1 MEIYFYVL
9 IAAVYLILGFVSAD
23 GGLPGIGKMASFIYE
38 KTGGILR
45 GRKAGRF
52 LRENGLRRDLAIL
65 YPFGRTQQ
73 EARRFY
79 IERIRI
85 VLLILLAGDILAIA
99 GYASAGMDQ
108 LLTEHNKL
116 VRDEIGG
123 EDRSTQVE
131 VSVLPKA
138 HSEDGTAGKEDT
150 VYRGNYRLE
159 VRSRKYDQGQAGVL
173 ADRLF
178 KILPERILGKNSDL
192 GHVTSRLFL
201 PEEVEGFPFSIAWE
215 SSSYALVDS
224 DGMVGNLAMG
234 EKERRET
241 TITAVLTYDNGT
253 AEGLRF
259 EKEYPVTVFPP
270 ALTQEEK
277 LSAQI
282 EEALRAA
289 DEKSVSDSFFPLPEA
304 SDDLTF
310 YWEEK
315 PSDPGAALMLFAAAV
330 SGLATAAM
338 GSRLH
343 QKVVDRE
350 RQLMLDYPQ
359 IISKFVLYLGAGL
372 SIRSTF
378 IKIGEDYSRK
388 KEEGGGSRGAY
399 EEVLLVSRELMSG
412 VPEAEAYARFGQR
425 CRSRQYTR
433 LCTLLT
439 QNIRKGNKELL
450 SVMQQEAQASFEE
463 RRSTARKLGE
473 EAETKLLLPMVLMLA
488 ITMLIIIIPAYY
500 SFAA

>member
-1 MEIYFYVL
+1 VIGGVVTWYHLKALCKEVYPDYYEEGLISMFGMMTGTISSGILLLREVDPDLATPAANNLVIGSSFGIILGIPVLILVGIAPRSDLMCWLTVL

-224 DGMVGNLAMG
+224 DGMVGNLAM
-234 EKERRET
+234 E
-241 TITAVLTYDNGT
+241 INL
-253 AEGLRF
+253 
-259 EKEYPVTVFPP
+259 
-270 ALTQEEK
+270 
-277 LSAQI
+277 
-282 EEALRAA
+282 
-289 DEKSVSDSFFPLPEA
+289 
-304 SDDLTF
+304 
-310 YWEEK
+310 
-315 PSDPGAALMLFAAAV
+315 
-330 SGLATAAM
+330 
-338 GSRLH
+338 
-343 QKVVDRE
+343 
-350 RQLMLDYPQ
+350 
-359 IISKFVLYLGAGL
+359 
-372 SIRSTF
+372 
-378 IKIGEDYSRK
+378 
-388 KEEGGGSRGAY
+388 
-399 EEVLLVSRELMSG
+399 
-412 VPEAEAYARFGQR
+412 
-425 CRSRQYTR
+425 
-433 LCTLLT
+433 
-439 QNIRKGNKELL
+439 
-450 SVMQQEAQASFEE
+450 
-463 RRSTARKLGE
+463 
-473 EAETKLLLPMVLMLA
+473 
-488 ITMLIIIIPAYY
+488 
-500 SFAA
+500 